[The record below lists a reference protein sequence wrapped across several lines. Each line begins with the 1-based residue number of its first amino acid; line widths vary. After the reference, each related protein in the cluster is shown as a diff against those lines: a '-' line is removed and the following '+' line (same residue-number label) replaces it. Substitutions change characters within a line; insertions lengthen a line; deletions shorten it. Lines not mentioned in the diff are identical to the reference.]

1 MFCVSPV
8 FHEREMHLLNLE
20 VSDSF
25 NGDFIRVSKV
35 IINICAIVAF
45 MIPQHE
51 IANFYWFIYLIQ
63 TFTENALKRRLCCA
77 RKKEK
82 KHENK
87 RKENKSS
94 NMMHFRE
101 MRASNTNHKDFIV
114 IQNVYDFF
122 SIKCT
127 DLECS

>member
-25 NGDFIRVSKV
+25 NGNFIQVSKV

-51 IANFYWFIYLIQ
+51 IANFYWFIYLIR
-63 TFTENALKRRLCCA
+63 TFTENALYQFQYCY
-77 RKKEK
+77 KEVK
-82 KHENK
+82 ISYEAV
-87 RKENKSS
+87 S
-94 NMMHFRE
+94 
-101 MRASNTNHKDFIV
+101 
-114 IQNVYDFF
+114 
-122 SIKCT
+122 SIKCDT
-127 DLECS
+127 EDVQESFQIFDSILRRFILFFLRFKRK

>member
-1 MFCVSPV
+1 MNSLFCVSPA

-51 IANFYWFIYLIQ
+51 IANFYWFICLIR
-63 TFTENALKRRLCCA
+63 TFTENALLGW
-77 RKKEK
+77 
-82 KHENK
+82 HPPPPHLVDNIGILYLGDQ
-87 RKENKSS
+87 
-94 NMMHFRE
+94 H
-101 MRASNTNHKDFIV
+101 
-114 IQNVYDFF
+114 
-122 SIKCT
+122 
-127 DLECS
+127 